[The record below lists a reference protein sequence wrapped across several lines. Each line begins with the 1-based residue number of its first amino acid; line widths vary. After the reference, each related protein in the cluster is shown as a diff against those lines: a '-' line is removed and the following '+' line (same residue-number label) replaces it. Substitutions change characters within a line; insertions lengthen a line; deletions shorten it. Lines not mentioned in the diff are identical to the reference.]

1 MRKKLIILFMV
12 LITLFNTFL
21 PITNAFSIDKAN
33 LKKDHDINTHIQYY
47 NESMKKWRDIQCGY
61 INYELE
67 GKKYPAYCIVP
78 NVHGVDEEGPY
89 TVTIKDLLKDKL
101 IYNTIINGYP
111 YKTPEEL
118 GVATKDDAYVATKHA
133 IKSVL
138 LNRNVKSFYKG
149 VDTRG
154 KNIVNA
160 IYSIAE
166 NGKKGTELNQDAY
179 LQINK
184 VNNLVESGNYYY
196 QEYSVNATASIA
208 KYNIKNLQGF
218 PSGTYI
224 TDVNG
229 NKKDEFAG
237 YEKFRVNIPK
247 SSLNNDLLGTVKVVA
262 SCNTNPV
269 FYGEAPN
276 GDVQNY
282 AVAYKPY
289 AEYET
294 ISTLKEIT
302 NTASIKVLKK
312 DEESLKPIED
322 VYFELYNEHG
332 TLVSSEKTN
341 SDGVAIF
348 NNLYQGKYTIKEIKA
363 NDNYVLDD
371 MKYEVEAKFNKQIEK
386 VITNKHKKGNLKII
400 KVDKDNHNVKLDSV
414 EFDLLDSN
422 KEIVAHIVTDSNGE
436 AIVEN
441 INIGNYTLKETKTK
455 NEYNLSIDNDVV
467 VKWNETSEVVVE
479 NEKKKGKIKIIKV
492 DQDNK
497 EIKLEG
503 VEFKIIDKENNVVE
517 TIKTDKNGEALSSNL
532 PIGEYKIKETSLG
545 TNNEYILNNSEYT
558 IKVEDEKITNIEIE
572 NLHKKGNLK
581 IIKVDKDDH
590 NITLGAIEFDL
601 IDIYGNIVAHL
612 ITDVNGEAYIEN
624 IKTGTYTLK
633 ETKTKREYDL
643 CVDENIVVKWNET
656 SEIVIENEKKKGRI
670 KVVKQDKEHNEIKLA
685 GVKFQVI
692 NNNNRIIE
700 EIETDSNGEA
710 ITSKLPIGEYKLREI
725 SLGNNTEYIL
735 DDNEYT
741 VKIEDAQ
748 VSKIN
753 IYNEHKKGKIKI
765 CKVDKDN
772 NKLPLEGVK
781 FELIDEDGY
790 KYKAVTDK
798 NGVAELDSIRTGKV
812 TIREVETKQEYV
824 LSKEVYEIEIKYNK
838 YSYITI
844 DNEKRKGQV
853 EVYKLDK
860 DNNQI
865 KIPNVEFDILDA
877 NNNIVDKMITDE
889 NGYAISKK
897 LPIGEYY
904 LRESKTNSK
913 YVLNNESINIKIE
926 ENKVTKL
933 NIENEKIKGRI
944 QIIKSSSKDSPL
956 FNIKKG
962 EYLADVTFEIYNED
976 GNLVDTIITD
986 ENGQAL
992 SKELEMG
999 RYKIVE
1005 KSTNQ
1010 NYLINTNE
1018 FFVNIEKNN
1027 ETIVLNVE
1035 NEPIIPNVNIE
1046 KVGQQYAERNEEIR
1060 YDFII
1065 ENKGNSKLDNFT
1077 WKEYVPY
1084 EKVKLTKMVTGIY
1097 NEDINYNI
1105 YYKTNKSDY
1114 KLLSKANACKSEYI
1128 NLDNIDL
1135 QNNERIIEI
1144 KVEYGTVPSNFKSII
1159 NPTIYAK
1166 VNDNVKKDDKIVNTT
1181 EIFGNIGDYIVKDSS
1196 IFETIIK
1203 ENKIL
1208 KKLPKTGC

>member
-47 NESMKKWRDIQCGY
+47 NESMKKWRDIDCGY

-138 LNRNVKSFYKG
+138 LNRDVKSFYKG

-196 QEYSVNATASIA
+196 QEYSVNATASID
-208 KYNIKNLQGF
+208 KYSVKNLQGF
-218 PSGTYI
+218 PSGTYV
-224 TDVNG
+224 TDING
-229 NKKDEFAG
+229 NKIDEFDG

-247 SSLNNDLLGTVKVVA
+247 SSFNNDLLGTLKVVA
-262 SCNTNPV
+262 SCKTNPV

-276 GDVQNY
+276 GNIQNY

-294 ISTLKEIT
+294 IKTLKEAT

-312 DEESLKPIED
+312 DEETSKPIEN
-322 VYFELYNEHG
+322 VSFGLYNEHG
-332 TLVSSEKTN
+332 NLICTEKTN
-341 SDGVAIF
+341 SEGIAIF
-348 NNLYQGKYTIKEIKA
+348 NNVYQGKYTIKEIKA

-386 VITNKHKKGNLKII
+386 VITNKHKKGNLKIL
-400 KVDKDNHNVKLDSV
+400 KVDKDNHNLKLDSV

-422 KEIVAHIVTDSNGE
+422 KNIVAHMVTDSNGE

-517 TIKTDKNGEALSSNL
+517 TIKTDKNGEALSSSL

-865 KIPNVEFDILDA
+865 KIPNVEFDILDS
-877 NNNIVDKMITDE
+877 NNNIVDRMLTDE

-913 YVLNNESINIKIE
+913 YVLNNEPINIKIE

-976 GNLVDTIITD
+976 GKLVDTIITD

-1005 KSTNQ
+1005 KSTNP

-1046 KVGQQYAERNEEIR
+1046 KVGQQYAEKNEEIR
-1060 YDFII
+1060 YDFTID
-1065 ENKGNSKLDNFT
+1065 NKGNSKLDNFT

-1128 NLDNIDL
+1128 NLDNINL